1 MTATISAIEYHVP
14 SHVLANDELAQ
25 VSDIWSPEKIEAKTG
40 ITERHVASRG
50 ECSSDL
56 AVAAAEKLF
65 ASGAIDRDEVDFLLL
80 CTQSPDYLLPTTA
93 CLVQE
98 RLGLSNTVGAL
109 DINLGCSGYVYALGM
124 AKGLV
129 ETGQAKNLLL
139 ITADTYSKFIRDEDL
154 NVRTLFGDGASATLI
169 RNDQSLTST
178 GPGIGPMVYGTDGSG
193 AQNLIVKQ
201 SGLRIFQPDDE
212 TELTDDRGRLFMNGP
227 QIFTFT
233 LKAVPDLVSQLLDRS
248 GRTLDDVD
256 LFVFHQAN
264 QYMLDHLRK
273 KIGIPED
280 RFVSAMKHSGNTVSS
295 TIPIAL
301 KHAQLDGRLRA
312 NDTVMLVGFGV
323 GYSWGATFIRP
334 GMLAQPSRAAA

>member
-14 SHVLANDELAQ
+14 EHILANDELAD
-25 VSDIWSPEKIEAKTG
+25 VSEIWSPEKIEAKTG
-40 ITERHVASRG
+40 IVERHVASSG

-56 AVAAAEKLF
+56 AVAAANKLF
-65 ASGAIDRDEVDFLLL
+65 ASGAVRPEEIDFVLL

-109 DINLGCSGYVYALGM
+109 DINLGCSGYVYSLGM

-129 ETGQAKNLLL
+129 ETGQANNLLL

-169 RNDQSLTST
+169 RNDPSLASFE
-178 GPGIGPMVYGTDGSG
+178 PAIGPMVYGTDGAG
-193 AQNLIVKQ
+193 GENLIVKQ
-201 SGLRIFQPDDE
+201 SGLRIFQPDDD

-233 LKAVPDLVSQLLDRS
+233 LKAVPKLVNELLDKSDRK
-248 GRTLDDVD
+248 LDDVD

-273 KIGIPED
+273 KIGIPEE
-280 RFVSAMKHSGNTVSS
+280 RFVSAMSHCGNTVSS

-301 KHAQLDGRLRA
+301 KHAQLDGRLRP

-334 GMLAQPSRAAA
+334 GNLAQPLRAAA

>member
-1 MTATISAIEYHVP
+1 MPATISAIEFHIP
-14 SHVLANDELAQ
+14 DSILSNAQLAD
-25 VSDIWSPEKIEAKTG
+25 VSDAWTAEKIEDKTG
-40 ITERHVASRG
+40 ILQRRVASEG

-56 AVAAAEKLF
+56 AVAAAQKLF
-65 ASGAIDRDEVDFLLL
+65 ASGAVCREEIDFVLL

-98 RLGLSNTVGAL
+98 RLGLRNGVGAL
-109 DINLGCSGYVYALGM
+109 DVNLGCSGYIYSLGL
-124 AKGLV
+124 AKGLI
-129 ETGQAKNLLL
+129 ETGQANNLLL
-139 ITADTYSKFIRDEDL
+139 LTADTYSKFIRHEDL

-169 RNDQSLTST
+169 RNDSSLPASASA
-178 GPGIGPMVYGTDGSG
+178 IGPMIYGTDGAG
-193 AQNLIVKQ
+193 GKNLIVKQ
-201 SGLRIFQPDDE
+201 SGLRVFQPDDD

-233 LKAVPDLVSQLLDRS
+233 LKAVPKLVSDLLDKS
-248 GRTLDDVD
+248 ERTLDDVD

-264 QYMLDHLRK
+264 QYILDHLRQ
-273 KIGIPED
+273 KIGIPEE
-280 RFVSAMKHSGNTVSS
+280 RFVCAMKHSGNTVSS

-301 KHAQLDGRLRA
+301 KHAQLDGRLRP

-334 GMLAQPSRAAA
+334 GSLAQPMKAAA